1 MVSRQRF
8 RRRFRRRKASS
19 EGTRKEPR
27 DARDEPSVVAERE
40 RAAARQLRAE
50 ATRRRMEDAR
60 MAIKGTALETRRRLR
75 PITNPLTAGLA
86 RAAPYISGALM
97 LLVRIP
103 VGLIAIL
110 LDVTQDVAGWTRARV
125 GPAAA
130 GVSFWLAR
138 MVTPVRALAV
148 VVIAAAVAL
157 AASQFVDY
165 RGVAVGEDQYQ
176 GEVGTVAP
184 VPLTDLKAT
193 GSAHLYAMVPLAV
206 IAIALVP
213 LTVRGRWRLGRAIS
227 LIGLIGIA
235 VGLLIDAPEGLD
247 AGRAGISY
255 LGTDAHL
262 IEGFWA
268 QMASSGTLVLCGLL
282 LGLYVKQASAHEG
295 WLERRRGR
303 APRQAGS
310 RKARRR
316 TARRARTTTEA
327 RLEPGT

>member
-1 MVSRQRF
+1 MVSKERF

-19 EGTRKEPR
+19 GRMRKETR
-27 DARDEPSVVAERE
+27 GARDEASAATE
-40 RAAARQLRAE
+40 RAATRQKRAE

-75 PITNPLTAGLA
+75 PVTDPLTAGLA

-110 LDVTQDVAGWTRARV
+110 LDVIQDVAAWARARI

-268 QMASSGTLVLCGLL
+268 QMAASGTLVLCGLL
-282 LGLYVKQASAHEG
+282 LGLYVKQTSAHES

-303 APRQAGS
+303 APRRTGS
-310 RKARRR
+310 RRARRR
-316 TARRARTTTEA
+316 TARPARTTTEA